1 MKQHSHKCRKK
12 VKKKILIQGKLSKWR
27 TPKFWEKKFVEN
39 NPKFFSE
46 QGIIHVN
53 VVWQYPTQMQNRV
66 QGPPQQHVIPN
77 HREKKFRINSLQKQK
92 KIPQNVGKK
101 KSQKIFSIDQIYIT
115 VCAQQKD

>member
-27 TPKFWEKKFVEN
+27 TPKFWEKQFVEN

-53 VVWQYPTQMQNRV
+53 VVWQYPTQLQNRV
-66 QGPPQQHVIPN
+66 QGPLQQHVIPN
-77 HREKKFRINSLQKQK
+77 HKEKKFRINSLQKQK
-92 KIPQNVGKK
+92 KKFHQTSEKRNLRI
-101 KSQKIFSIDQIYIT
+101 ICSINQI
-115 VCAQQKD
+115 